1 MIKPANMLLAASL
14 LTATLAMPVS
24 ANAHAE
30 DNALAFVIGAAVGH
44 TLDADRKH
52 RRYSRAPHL
61 AHVHRGHSSRFH
73 PRWRARHH
81 RWRHASKHKAHY
93 RFDRRRDHY
102 RDDHYRHDRDPRRG
116 HRDRY
121 ERR

>member
-1 MIKPANMLLAASL
+1 MIKPANMLLTVGLLAAS
-14 LTATLAMPVS
+14 LAMPVS

-44 TLDADRKH
+44 ALDTGRKH
-52 RRYSRAPHL
+52 QRYSHAPNL
-61 AHVHRGHSSRFH
+61 AHVSRGHTPRFH
-73 PRWRARHH
+73 PRWRAKHH
-81 RWRHASKHKAHY
+81 RWRHTSKHRTHY
-93 RFDRRRDHY
+93 RFDRRRDLHW
-102 RDDHYRHDRDPRRG
+102 DDNYRHNRNSRHG